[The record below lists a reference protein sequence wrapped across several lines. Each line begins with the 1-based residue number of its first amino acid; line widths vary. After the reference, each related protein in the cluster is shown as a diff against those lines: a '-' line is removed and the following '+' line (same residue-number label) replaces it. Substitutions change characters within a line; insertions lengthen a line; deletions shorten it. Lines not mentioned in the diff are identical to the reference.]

1 MASPPCVSVAVRVS
15 RLSSRS
21 EVKEIDVKDRVE
33 KALDLIRPALQN
45 DGGNVELVDVD
56 EAAGIV
62 KVKLV
67 GACGSCPMS
76 QMTLRMG
83 VERVLKEEIPEIVEV
98 QAV

>member
-1 MASPPCVSVAVRVS
+1 M
-15 RLSSRS
+15 
-21 EVKEIDVKDRVE
+21 KEQVE

-45 DGGNVELVDVD
+45 DGGDIELIDVD
-56 EAAGIV
+56 ETTGVV

-83 VERVLKEEIPEIVEV
+83 VERVLKEEVPEVTEVE
-98 QAV
+98 AV

>member
-1 MASPPCVSVAVRVS
+1 
-15 RLSSRS
+15 
-21 EVKEIDVKDRVE
+21 VKDRVE
-33 KALDLIRPALQN
+33 KALDRIRPALQN

-56 EAAGIV
+56 EAKGIV

-83 VERVLKEEIPEIVEV
+83 VERVLREDIPEITEV
-98 QAV
+98 VAV

>member
-1 MASPPCVSVAVRVS
+1 VRD
-15 RLSSRS
+15 
-21 EVKEIDVKDRVE
+21 KVE
-33 KALDLIRPALQN
+33 KSLDRIRPALQN

-56 EAAGIV
+56 ETTGVV

-83 VERVLKEEIPEIVEV
+83 VERVLREDIPEITEV

>member
-1 MASPPCVSVAVRVS
+1 VR
-15 RLSSRS
+15 
-21 EVKEIDVKDRVE
+21 DRVE

-45 DGGNVELVDVD
+45 DGGNVDLVDVD

-83 VERVLKEEIPEIVEV
+83 VERVLKEQIPEIVEV